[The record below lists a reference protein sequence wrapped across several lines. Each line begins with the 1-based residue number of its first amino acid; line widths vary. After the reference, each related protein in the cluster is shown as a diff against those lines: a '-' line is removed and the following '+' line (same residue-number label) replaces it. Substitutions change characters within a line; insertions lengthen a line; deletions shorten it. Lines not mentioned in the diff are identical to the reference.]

1 VAVEQVVHQVEEHQV
16 VRTEKAR
23 QVIQGVKAVTQDPT
37 LTQDQAVEP
46 VVPLWY

>member
-1 VAVEQVVHQVEEHQV
+1 VEEQVVHQVEEHQV
-16 VRTEKAR
+16 ERTEKAR

-37 LTQDQAVEP
+37 HIRDQAVAA